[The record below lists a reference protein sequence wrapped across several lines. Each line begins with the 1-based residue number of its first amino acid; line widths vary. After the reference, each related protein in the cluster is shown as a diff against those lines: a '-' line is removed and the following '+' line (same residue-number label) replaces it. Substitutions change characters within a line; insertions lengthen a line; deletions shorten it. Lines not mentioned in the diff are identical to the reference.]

1 MLLWSVPTRRLL
13 RRYDKSEAT
22 APTPTRAGR
31 GRWGRRRTGWRRCCL
46 RWVSHRSAGWWPTR
60 SSPPSRCSSRNLK
73 TDGRRGNWRITFYT
87 QTTNHQHLSDTW
99 WFMTEDVLWHHHRF
113 LPEYCMWAPRNES
126 SIDPT
131 RPATPPYRM
140 IGHWGSDV
148 CRSLTNSSCVIK

>member
-73 TDGRRGNWRITFYT
+73 TDGRRGNRRITFYT
-87 QTTNHQHLSDTW
+87 QTTNLSISLTPDDSWRKTSCDIIIGSYLN
-99 WFMTEDVLWHHHRF
+99 TACG
-113 LPEYCMWAPRNES
+113 PQGTS
-126 SIDPT
+126 
-131 RPATPPYRM
+131 PASTPPGRPRRRT
-140 IGHWGSDV
+140 GWSATEGRTCAGRWPTAAV
-148 CRSLTNSSCVIK
+148 L